1 MAYLHDEREQDYR
14 GQDEAEHSGR
24 SRDREMTLSTGTI
37 LAVFFGL
44 ALSWGAFFAFGYNMG
59 SKTKTVSAAAA
70 TAGEGAASGEANFA
84 NFKPSSGTP
93 AVGAN
98 TGTMSPRDSPA
109 VVRNQ
114 SPAPAYGTPMTEA
127 GPVKPPP
134 AARPS
139 TIAPPT
145 AEANPA
151 TSPSATRPPAPVHAA
166 QAANEATPGPAPTGS
181 FMVQI
186 AAVTHQEDA
195 DLEMSSLRRRGY
207 AVVSRTEPNDRFI
220 HIQVG
225 PFGNK
230 KDAEAMRQ
238 RLIGDGYLAIVK

>member
-1 MAYLHDEREQDYR
+1 MAYLHDERDQTFGEPDEER
-14 GQDEAEHSGR
+14 GVRA
-24 SRDREMTLSTGTI
+24 RERELTLSTGTI

-70 TAGEGAASGEANFA
+70 TTGEGATTGDANFS

-93 AVGAN
+93 AIQPVPGYMSAKEADAANKSAASGTAYSAAN
-98 TGTMSPRDSPA
+98 TGGS
-109 VVRNQ
+109 
-114 SPAPAYGTPMTEA
+114 

-134 AARPS
+134 AAHPAAAPAPES
-139 TIAPPT
+139 LSNPPNTPAHIAAPT
-145 AEANPA
+145 AARPA
-151 TSPSATRPPAPVHAA
+151 EPASPAGT
-166 QAANEATPGPAPTGS
+166 GGS
-181 FMVQI
+181 FMVQV

-207 AVVSRTEPNDRFI
+207 AVVSRTEPGDRFI

>member
-1 MAYLHDEREQDYR
+1 MAYLHDER
-14 GQDEAEHSGR
+14 DEDDIEHPKR
-24 SRDREMTLSTGTI
+24 ARERELTLSTGTI

-59 SKTKTVSAAAA
+59 SKTRTISTAAA
-70 TAGEGAASGEANFA
+70 TMGEGTPGAETNFS

-93 AVGAN
+93 AIEPVPGYLSAKEAATAN
-98 TGTMSPRDSPA
+98 KNAASVSA
-109 VVRNQ
+109 Y
-114 SPAPAYGTPMTEA
+114 PAPASSDA

-134 AARPS
+134 SPRNPPVTGPDAGP
-139 TIAPPT
+139 PPT
-145 AEANPA
+145 AVRNAPPPVVRAPLPVSE
-151 TSPSATRPPAPVHAA
+151 PSSGPV
-166 QAANEATPGPAPTGS
+166 PSGS

-207 AVVSRTEPNDRFI
+207 AVVSRTEPADRFI

-225 PFGNK
+225 PFSNK

-238 RLIGDGYLAIVK
+238 RLITDGYNAILK